1 MLTREQIDHAWEIL
15 NELFKQILYAVNI
28 APYKNIHDQAKQAIN
43 LATENAEMI
52 EHIGDIEFE
61 RATLI
66 GKNEELE
73 EDQRRGNQKIKEVS
87 IAYGKLQAENE
98 LLKAKLDTVR
108 KAATEETYG
117 TANMSWSKAMQK
129 ILEIIDKESDNDA

>member
-28 APYKNIHDQAKQAIN
+28 APYKNIHDQAKQAID
-43 LATENAEMI
+43 LAAENA
-52 EHIGDIEFE
+52 
-61 RATLI
+61 T
-66 GKNEELE
+66 
-73 EDQRRGNQKIKEVS
+73 
-87 IAYGKLQAENE
+87 
-98 LLKAKLDTVR
+98 LKAKLDTVR